1 MNRNKLCSK
10 MAELNNQFTIENIES
25 SLHHFYHDV
34 ESQAQANKFLISAQ
48 TSPEAWQFAWQLLHP
63 TKTSEAQFFGAC
75 TLHTKITKQWNELP
89 SDHYSVLRDRL
100 LEALFTY
107 IRGPKIILTRLCITM
122 SSFIIQTITDFWPSA
137 ISDLISAF
145 QPCNI
150 PNTSPQQIA
159 NVLLELLTVLSEE
172 FQTTHLSHSRLGVVR
187 HALRESLKLVMD
199 IVQNILSKTSAP
211 ADLCDISLKCYSSW
225 AVLGS
230 AVFEYKSLLLLAFD
244 SVYRDEISQTAL
256 ETLTNIANLPD
267 ASKYPSMILEMIDHI
282 NHFDELIKRAS
293 QDYDMDKLNSIYSLI
308 IIIGENHC
316 QLLLNTILDKSEKK
330 DVILKF
336 IGFILQCSST
346 PGQYPVDE
354 ICSEQAFGFWYT
366 LQDAIVSSTR
376 EFENLLLIFHPIFQ
390 TLLDTYLVKLRYP
403 PENVYKQWKSDEKE
417 SFRCYRQD
425 IGDSIMYCHN
435 ILRNA
440 ALANLMAHLN
450 IATST
455 ATNHP
460 SQWQYL
466 EACLFALKE
475 IAESVD
481 IKESQFIP
489 AIMTHLRNIPMQHIR
504 IISAAMETIGAFA
517 EWINFHPD
525 VLGCVVPLLLMGLQ
539 NTDVAISAT
548 FALKDIS
555 RDCFSLMHPFAEQIL
570 HTSLEALK
578 GNILKSREKVRI
590 MATIGKVISIMPYSF
605 IMEYLDTLLS
615 PIFNELQEKLCS
627 KEITAQCATIM
638 VHDLHMISML
648 FSTLDTRF
656 DKEVEGQE
664 LEAEVL
670 LIRNNN
676 LKMPQPSLH
685 ILDRLF
691 TILRSIGSNW
701 NVTEQITE
709 AICDALK
716 RAVSML
722 TDTCKIFLPDFLNLL
737 LNLYKQCPHSSVL
750 DMTKQL
756 LVLFVSDTDK
766 RLELSKYFA
775 SICDHTIQISM
786 KDFRESTAV
795 IESFL
800 HVLDHII
807 KKTIIFF
814 KDECVNPLVLFQ
826 FGVAALNL
834 PEKPTVRA
842 AASFL
847 AEFITHS
854 REVPSMLNVVN
865 SQGEMLIMQVIKV
878 IGGDSPRS
886 VVEFMPDILMAFNKK
901 YFDNLCRW
909 LVPFT
914 QQEGFPSLRV
924 TQRQKEEF
932 ARLVLKERTNKR
944 RLKETVTEF
953 SLLCRGLIGTEY
965 AAQSC
970 QSLS

>member
-1 MNRNKLCSK
+1 
-10 MAELNNQFTIENIES
+10 MAELNNQFTVENIER

-48 TSPEAWQFAWQLLHP
+48 TSQEAWQFAWQLLHP
-63 TKTSEAQFFGAC
+63 SKTSEAQFFGAC
-75 TLHTKITKQWNELP
+75 TLHTKISKQWNELP
-89 SDHYSVLRDRL
+89 PDHYSVLRDRL

-107 IRGPKIILTRLCITM
+107 VTGPKIILTRLCITM
-122 SSFIIQTITDFWPSA
+122 SSFIIQTIADFWPSA

-150 PNTSPQQIA
+150 PNTSPQQVA

-172 FQTTHLSHSRLGVVR
+172 FQTSHLSHPRLGIVR
-187 HALRESLKLVMD
+187 NALRESLKLVMD

-211 ADLCDISLKCYSSW
+211 ADLCEISLKCYSGW
-225 AVLGS
+225 AMLG
-230 AVFEYKSLLLLAFD
+230 ADVFEYKSLLLLAFD
-244 SVYRDEISQTAL
+244 SVYREEISQTAL
-256 ETLTNIANLPD
+256 ETLTNIANLPES
-267 ASKYPSMILEMIDHI
+267 SKYPSVILEMIDHI
-282 NHFDELIKRAS
+282 NHFDELIKKAS

-316 QLLLNTILDKSEKK
+316 QLLLNTILDKPEKK
-330 DVILKF
+330 DAILKF
-336 IGFILQCSST
+336 MGENHCQLLLNTILDKPEKKDAILKFMGFVLQCSST

-366 LQDAIVSSTR
+366 LQDAIVSSSR
-376 EFENLLLIFHPIFQ
+376 EFENLLLTFHPIFQ
-390 TLLDTYLVKLRYP
+390 TLLDAYMVKLRYP

-440 ALANLMAHLN
+440 ALANLMAHLD

-455 ATNHP
+455 ASSNP

-481 IKESQFIP
+481 IKENQFIP
-489 AIMTHLRNIPMQHIR
+489 AIMTYLRNMPLQHIR
-504 IISAAMETIGAFA
+504 IISAAMEVIGAFA
-517 EWINFHPD
+517 EWINSHPD
-525 VLGCVVPLLLMGLQ
+525 VLGCVIPLLLMGLQ

-555 RDCFSLMHPFAEQIL
+555 RDCFSSMHPFAEQIL
-570 HTSLEALK
+570 HTSLDALK

-590 MATIGKVISIMPYSF
+590 MATIGKVLSVMPYSF
-605 IMEYLDTLLS
+605 TMEYLDTLLS
-615 PIFNELQEKLCS
+615 PIFNELQENICS
-627 KEITAQCATIM
+627 NEITAQSATII

-648 FSTLDTRF
+648 FATLDTRF
-656 DKEVEGQE
+656 DKEFDGQE
-664 LEAEVL
+664 LENEVL

-676 LKMPQPSLH
+676 LEMPQPSLH
-685 ILDRLF
+685 ILERLLA
-691 TILRSIGSNW
+691 IMRSIGSNW
-701 NVTEQITE
+701 EVTEQVTE
-709 AICDALK
+709 ALCDALK

-722 TDTCKIFLPDFLNLL
+722 SDSCKVFLPDLLNLL

-756 LVLFVSDTDK
+756 LVLFVNDLDERPS
-766 RLELSKYFA
+766 LSKYFA
-775 SICDHTIQISM
+775 TVCDHTIQISM

-800 HVLDHII
+800 HVLDQII
-807 KKTIIFF
+807 KKAIIFF
-814 KDECVNPLVLFQ
+814 KDESVNPLVLFQ
-826 FGVAALNL
+826 FGAAALNL

-909 LVPFT
+909 VVSFT
-914 QQEGFPSLRV
+914 QQEGFPSFRV

-932 ARLVLKERTNKR
+932 ARLVLK
-944 RLKETVTEF
+944 
-953 SLLCRGLIGTEY
+953 
-965 AAQSC
+965 
-970 QSLS
+970 